1 MNRKQYPYFDNN
13 ATTEIDPQVLEV
25 LKEYQ
30 TYYYANP
37 SSTAHPSGMICN
49 ALYQQHFQKIA
60 DLLNVSEK
68 ELIITSGATES
79 INTAIKGVYLQYHK
93 KKNHILSCKT
103 EHSAVLNTLE
113 YLQNNFNAEI
123 TLLDVDKN
131 GQINLD
137 ELEKSIKENT
147 LMVCLMLAN
156 NETGVI
162 HSVEEI
168 YKITQKHKVFFFCDA
183 TQAFGKMIIKD
194 IPADI
199 FCGSAH
205 KFHGPKGIG
214 FLVIKNLGRKIFLHP
229 LLHGGNQQEY
239 RSGTLP
245 LPLIAGLSKALE
257 LVVSQEQEIVDKIE
271 TLRNY
276 FEENLTRVCKVKI
289 HGREVN
295 RICNTSN
302 VQFQDELKETVLKL
316 MKKFCFSRA
325 SACSDGAG
333 KPSHVLTAMGLT
345 KNEVNVSFR
354 FSFSK
359 FNTEEEIKQF
369 LTELTREI
377 KNLHT

>member
-1 MNRKQYPYFDNN
+1 MNIKQYPYFDNN
-13 ATTEIDPQVLEV
+13 ATTEIAPQVLEV
-25 LKEYQ
+25 LNEYQ

-37 SSTAHPSGMICN
+37 SSTAHPAGMICN
-49 ALYQQHFQKIA
+49 ILYQQHIQKIA

-79 INTAIKGVYLQYHK
+79 INTAIKGIYLQYHK
-93 KKNHILSCKT
+93 KKNHIISCKT

-123 TLLDVDKN
+123 TLLNVDKN

-137 ELEKSIKENT
+137 ELEKNIKENT
-147 LMVCLMLAN
+147 LMVCLMMAN
-156 NETGVI
+156 NETGII
-162 HSVEEI
+162 HPVEEL

-214 FLVIKNLGRKIFLHP
+214 FLVVRNLGRKVFLHP

-245 LPLIAGLSKALE
+245 LPLIAALSKALE
-257 LVVSQEQEIVDKIE
+257 LVVTQNQDIVSKIKI
-271 TLRNY
+271 LRDI
-276 FEENLTRVCKVKI
+276 FEENLIRACAVRI
-289 HGREVN
+289 HGWEIN

-302 VQFQDELKETVLKL
+302 VLFQDIHKEIVLKL

-325 SACSDGAG
+325 SACSDGSG
-333 KPSHVLTAMGLT
+333 KPSHVLTAMGVS
-345 KNEVNVSFR
+345 KNEIDLSFR

-359 FNTEEEIKQF
+359 FNTEEEIKHI
-369 LTELTREI
+369 LTDITREI

>member
-1 MNRKQYPYFDNN
+1 MNIKQYPYFDNN
-13 ATTEIDPQVLEV
+13 ATTEIDPQILEV
-25 LKEYQ
+25 LNEYQ

-37 SSTAHPSGMICN
+37 SSTSHPAGMVCN
-49 ALYQQHFQKIA
+49 ALYQQHIQKIA

-68 ELIITSGATES
+68 ELIITSSATES
-79 INTAIKGVYLQYHK
+79 INTAIKGIYFQYHQ

-131 GQINLD
+131 AQINLD
-137 ELEKSIKENT
+137 ELEKNIKENT
-147 LMVCLMLAN
+147 LMVCLMMAN

-162 HSVEEI
+162 HPVDEI

-183 TQAFGKMIIKD
+183 TQALGKMIIKD

-205 KFHGPKGIG
+205 KFYGPKGIG
-214 FLVIKNLGRKIFLHP
+214 FLVVKNLGRKVFLLP

-245 LPLIAGLSKALE
+245 LPLIAALSNALE
-257 LVVSQEQEIVDKIE
+257 LAVTQSQGIISKIK
-271 TLRNY
+271 TLRDI
-276 FEENLTRVCKVKI
+276 FEENLMNVCAVKI
-289 HGREVN
+289 HGWEVN

-302 VQFQDELKETVLKL
+302 VQFQDIHKEIVLKL

-325 SACSDGAG
+325 SACSDGSG
-333 KPSHVLTAMGLT
+333 KPSHVLTAMGLS
-345 KNEVNVSFR
+345 KNEVDLSFR

-359 FNTEEEIKQF
+359 FNTEQEIKQF